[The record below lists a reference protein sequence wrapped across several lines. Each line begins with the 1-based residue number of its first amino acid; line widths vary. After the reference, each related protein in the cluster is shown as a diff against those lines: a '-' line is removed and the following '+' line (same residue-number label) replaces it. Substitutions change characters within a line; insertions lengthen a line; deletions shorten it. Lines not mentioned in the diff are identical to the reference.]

1 MPLIRR
7 VLNGNSELE
16 GYVNQMNGIQSGIVR
31 IGTFAS
37 MAVNWLS
44 NIFARLQRD
53 YPEIECEILIGDY
66 GEIKLW
72 IAEGRVDCGFLSL
85 PTSADFNTA
94 LIKRDEYMVIMPVG
108 HPLAQNNTVKIEALD
123 GEPFLLLEHGGKTE
137 VSALLEKS
145 RVHPKIRFTT
155 WEDFAIMAMAEQNL
169 GIDILPSMFLKRL
182 PYKIE
187 IRPLE
192 TPYYREIGIAV
203 KDKGRLT
210 PATQK
215 FTEYL
220 KFREF
225 PVNNFL

>member
-1 MPLIRR
+1 MAELADAPALGAGASACRFDSCHPHQKRQISLEICRFLLFHCFLLPLA
-7 VLNGNSELE
+7 NGL
-16 GYVNQMNGIQSGIVR
+16 
-31 IGTFAS
+31 T
-37 MAVNWLS
+37 
-44 NIFARLQRD
+44 NIKQ
-53 YPEIECEILIGDY
+53 
-66 GEIKLW
+66 K
-72 IAEGRVDCGFLSL
+72 

-108 HPLAQNNTVKIEALD
+108 HPLVQNNTVKIESLD
-123 GEPFLLLEHGGKTE
+123 GEPSLLLEHGSKTE

-155 WEDFAIMAMAEQNL
+155 WEDFTIMAMAEQNL
-169 GIDILPSMFLKRL
+169 GIGILPSMILKRL

-203 KDKGRLT
+203 KDKARLT

-225 PVNNFL
+225 SANNFL

>member
-1 MPLIRR
+1 MTTAGEQILPLIRR

-16 GYVNQMNGIQSGIVR
+16 GYVNQMNGIQSGTVR

-37 MAVNWLS
+37 MAVNWLP

-53 YPEIECEILIGDY
+53 YPEIECEMLIGDY

-108 HPLAQNNTVKIEALD
+108 HPLVQNNTVKIEALD
-123 GEPFLLLEHGGKTE
+123 GEPSLLLEHGGKTE

-155 WEDFAIMAMAEQNL
+155 
-169 GIDILPSMFLKRL
+169 
-182 PYKIE
+182 
-187 IRPLE
+187 
-192 TPYYREIGIAV
+192 
-203 KDKGRLT
+203 
-210 PATQK
+210 
-215 FTEYL
+215 
-220 KFREF
+220 
-225 PVNNFL
+225 

>member
-1 MPLIRR
+1 MLFHCFLLPLA
-7 VLNGNSELE
+7 NGL
-16 GYVNQMNGIQSGIVR
+16 
-31 IGTFAS
+31 T
-37 MAVNWLS
+37 
-44 NIFARLQRD
+44 NIKQR
-53 YPEIECEILIGDY
+53 
-66 GEIKLW
+66 
-72 IAEGRVDCGFLSL
+72 

-108 HPLAQNNTVKIEALD
+108 HPLAQNKTVKIETLD
-123 GEPFLLLEHGGKTE
+123 GEPSLLLEHGGKTE

-169 GIDILPSMFLKRL
+169 GIGILPSMILKRL

-187 IRPLE
+187 ILPLE

-220 KFREF
+220 KFREI